1 MKNRVLWS
9 VVLTVL
15 LAFLGFAMVACQE
28 SGTKEIKIADMD
40 CLSGSNADA
49 GIQDLNGAQLAVD
62 DINAA
67 GGIKALGGAKLKL
80 VAVDMT
86 SDPKNAASTAE
97 RVFSTEKVVAAKC
110 PGISGIA
117 LPMLPIAEKA
127 QVPVICNS
135 INDQITGQGYKYTFQ
150 IAPHGS
156 QFGNAQVQFLKWL
169 NEKYKLGIKDVAVV
183 YENSGYGVSTAGGVK
198 DFVTKGGFNL
208 VLYESYPHGFT
219 DASSLVTKVK
229 ASKAQAL
236 FPVAYTTDAKL
247 IISTMNQMNVHPVV
261 VGGGAGFIWPAFFT
275 ELGPAANG
283 FVSVASWNWD
293 SKAMSSKPELA
304 AITERYQKRFGAFM
318 GEHAGPSYVAIR
330 MFADAMEQTKSSDSK
345 KIRDYLA
352 TYNNSGLIGGMMQPG
367 TIKIDST
374 GFNGV
379 VHPVMIQWQD
389 NLPRTVYPEVD
400 ASRSYMPPKK

>member
-1 MKNRVLWS
+1 M
-9 VVLTVL
+9 L
-15 LAFLGFAMVACQE
+15 LAFLGFAMIACQGGGE
-28 SGTKEIKIADMD
+28 KEIKIAEMD
-40 CLSGSNADA
+40 PLSGSNADA

-127 QVPVICNS
+127 QIPVICNS

-156 QFGNAQVQFLKWL
+156 QFGNTQVQFLKWL
-169 NEKYKLGIKDVAVV
+169 SDKYKLGIKDIAVV

-198 DFVTKGGFNL
+198 DFVTQGGFNL

-261 VGGGAGFIWPAFFT
+261 IGGGAGFIWPAFFT
-275 ELGPAANG
+275 EMGAAANG
-283 FVSVASWNWD
+283 FVSVGSWNWD
-293 SKAMSSKPELA
+293 SKAMSSNPALA
-304 AITERYQKRFGAFM
+304 AVTERYQKRFGAFM

-330 MFADAMEQTKSSDSK
+330 MFADAMEKTKSSDSK

-352 TYNNSGLIGGMMQPG
+352 TYNDSGLVGGMMQPG

-374 GFNGV
+374 GFNAV
-379 VHPVMIQWQD
+379 VHPIMIQWQD
-389 NLPRTVYPEVD
+389 NQPRTIYPEVD
-400 ASRSYMPPKK
+400 ASRSYQPPKK

>member
-1 MKNRVLWS
+1 
-9 VVLTVL
+9 
-15 LAFLGFAMVACQE
+15 
-28 SGTKEIKIADMD
+28 MD

-127 QVPVICNS
+127 QIPVICNS

-156 QFGNAQVQFLKWL
+156 QFGNTQVQFLKWL
-169 NEKYKLGIKDVAVV
+169 SDKYKLGIKDIAVV

-198 DFVTKGGFNL
+198 DFVTQGGFNL

-261 VGGGAGFIWPAFFT
+261 IGGGAGFIWPAFFT
-275 ELGPAANG
+275 EMGAAANG
-283 FVSVASWNWD
+283 FVSVGSWNWD
-293 SKAMSSKPELA
+293 SKAMSSNPELA
-304 AITERYQKRFGAFM
+304 AVTERYQKRFGAFM

-330 MFADAMEQTKSSDSK
+330 MFADAMEKTKSSDSK

-352 TYNNSGLIGGMMQPG
+352 TYNDSGLVGGMMQPG

-374 GFNGV
+374 GFNAV
-379 VHPVMIQWQD
+379 VHPIMIQWQD
-389 NLPRTVYPEVD
+389 NQPRTIYPEVD
-400 ASRSYMPPKK
+400 ASRSYQPPKK